1 MILDTKVKSSD
12 LTIFKD
18 KKSIERA
25 GYLPINYGNNFI
37 DENDEIKLF
46 TELEL
51 EDDLLSV
58 VIKTTLESI

>member
-18 KKSIERA
+18 KKSIERE

-46 TELEL
+46 TEHEL

-58 VIKTTLESI
+58 VIKIEFS